1 MVMVD
6 RIVEINDMTTVTAFL
21 IRADNV
27 FVDNGLFRE
36 PGLIEN
42 IAQSAAA
49 GMEARSGEAG
59 EEPKSGYIGA
69 VRDLKI
75 SSLPKAG
82 DEITTTITVT
92 HQVFNAIVVSGQI
105 RLNSEVIAECELRIF
120 IGNR

>member
-1 MVMVD
+1 MVD
-6 RIVEINDMTTVTAFL
+6 RIVEMNDLTTVTSFL
-21 IRADNV
+21 ISAGNI
-27 FVDNGLFRE
+27 FVEEGLFRE

-49 GMEARSGEAG
+49 GMAARSGEAG
-59 EEPKSGYIGA
+59 EEPKRGYIGA

-82 DEITTTITVT
+82 DEIMTTVTVT
-92 HQVFNAIVVSGQI
+92 HEILNAIVVSGLT
-105 RLNSEVIAECELRIF
+105 RLNGTVIAECELRIF